1 MEARG
6 QKSDAPVTIPGGIL
20 SRKSNREH
28 DNTHLRQIG
37 KKPLLKRNF
46 GILSIFGFSCTLLGT
61 WEGLLGGGSGG
72 TVAPTAGGQYHW
84 AAMLAPIK
92 FQKFLS
98 YVTGK
103 STQCA

>member
-37 KKPLLKRNF
+37 KKPLLKVLKWIIKATDN
-46 GILSIFGFSCTLLGT
+46 
-61 WEGLLGGGSGG
+61 
-72 TVAPTAGGQYHW
+72 TV
-84 AAMLAPIK
+84 LDD
-92 FQKFLS
+92 
-98 YVTGK
+98 
-103 STQCA
+103 